1 MNVLM
6 LLLSLCFG
14 ASAFA
19 QDAKLIADAKKDGKV
34 VIYGSLETDI
44 FDGIKAAFETK
55 FGIPVDYWRA
65 AGATVME
72 RAISERKAGRPQYD
86 LVINNAGP
94 MEVVLK
100 EGIFAKY
107 ISPTSKNFDK
117 ESIHLEMGPSY
128 RTDVVGI
135 VYNKSVLTPETAPK
149 SLEDLLKPEFKNK
162 LAFPDPVRG
171 AVAAMWPA
179 SLYKIMG
186 KEKSEKYITSL
197 AATRPLIVEGVLNA
211 AERVSTGETPIGISY
226 LKYVVLF
233 GQKGAP
239 LDYVRLDKM
248 LGHRHYIALSN
259 KASHPNAGKAFID
272 YFLED
277 ESMKIMAAKG
287 EFVNRKGIYPPLP
300 DADKIQVVQMDE
312 LDAAAFAEKGKEYR
326 KLFLQ

>member
-1 MNVLM
+1 MRVL
-6 LLLSLCFG
+6 LFLFCLCLSLPV
-14 ASAFA
+14 FA
-19 QDAKLIADAKKDGKV
+19 QDAKLVAEAKNEGKV

-55 FGIPVDYWRA
+55 FGVPVNYWRA

-72 RAISERKAGRPQYD
+72 RAISERKAGRPLYD

-117 ESIHLEMGPSY
+117 ESIHPEMGPSY
-128 RTDVVGI
+128 RTGIVGI
-135 VYNKSVLTPETAPK
+135 VYNKTVLTPETAPK
-149 SLEDLLKPEFKNK
+149 SLEDLLRPEFKNK

-186 KEKSEKYITSL
+186 KEKAEKYIMNL
-197 AATRPLIVEGVLNA
+197 AATKPLIVEGVLNA

-259 KASHPNAGKAFID
+259 KAIHPNAGKAFID
-272 YFLED
+272 YFLGD

-287 EFVNRKGIYPPLP
+287 EFVNRKGIYPPLA
-300 DADKIQVVQMDE
+300 DADKFQVVQMDE
-312 LDAAAFAEKGKEYR
+312 LDATAFAEKGKEYR